1 MAKPNQS
8 TKPRGVAATLEGIK
22 KIKQKIAELEKQET
36 QESNKKVWTQDYIA
50 ERAGVSLSTYKRFIA
65 GNPVEPDYVTWIT
78 GVFGL
83 RPEDV
88 ISPDEW
94 NQAVVNLQPRQNND
108 IDWRLVCSKML
119 KKQQETQRLRSKA
132 TEMGFELNIYVP
144 LGLVERQHQQRR
156 TGYIEAKQL
165 NQLEPEVIVNIYQ
178 HDEFL
183 RRFVEDSQGSE
194 NRHTAIIG
202 EAGAGKTTLLS
213 KIASYIQKN
222 TENLFVFIS
231 LSNLEGQNLHEYL
244 LKQWLCEA
252 IGVSYPEFDITS
264 EIEKKFIKRFRQ
276 GGVWLLLDGVDEM
289 QNSTPLHS
297 IEYQLKDWLNQVR
310 VVLTCRNNIWDAS
323 VNNGINGFDTF
334 KAQNFE
340 SEQVDKFI
348 QNWFDGANDKQ
359 KGDLLKAR
367 LQEPGR
373 ERIRDLVQNPLRLS
387 LLCQTFDVNKASFP
401 ETKAALYKQ
410 FILYLQEWKQHLYPI
425 DRETQNKLHKALG
438 NLALVGINSETKFRF
453 RESVARQKMGDNLF
467 ELARDV
473 IWLHQVDRDAQ
484 TDEPVFVFYHSNFQ
498 EYFAALAIDDWRY
511 FLNHV
516 PHNPEQGTYRI
527 FEHQWKEVVLL
538 WLGRDNIAEAKKAEF
553 LSSLC
558 EFEDKC
564 GGFYKY
570 QAFFLAVAAI
580 AEFKTFQWS
589 DSIVEQL
596 VKFSVTEAYKH
607 LNPIPL
613 EARNLIIQ
621 TNQQKITQALVNLIE
636 NCQDENIILL
646 ALKELIKINQKNQ
659 IIKPILNQLIEKT
672 KDEYNYLMFVW
683 NLGKIDRNRQI
694 YIKFL
699 VEFIQKSKNE
709 ENLWLAAHALS
720 QLEIENL
727 IAINTL
733 QDLAENSQ
741 NQKVCKHCVYTLAG
755 IAKFNPEAIIALGL
769 IIESTQNVNV
779 VKLAIYSLN
788 DVAKHNSE
796 VIYIIVEII
805 NNVTNTDIATQLILV
820 LRKIAQYNVNAIIE
834 LGRLSYE
841 NNNQEIQLHAMCHLT
856 ELSIFNPSASCI
868 FKLIL
873 NKLKLENYEQYT
885 IMLYWINIIVKD
897 YDVLLNKALKSK
909 EYENYQFSEKD
920 LEFLR
925 LYAGEDNKKIVSNYS
940 RQIQNPLNNDDI
952 IQTAMFILSD
962 KGIGNYQACTT
973 LLKLIDKSQS
983 QETRSI
989 AIYALRSILTQ
1000 DLIMKIITDFKMK
1013 LSSEIY
1019 ETNFE
1024 LYHEFYQL
1032 AWYCARNIAYPDFF
1046 KAWHYESSLIQ
1057 TFKSQFTNIRLQFKA
1072 TEKTFPILINAYA
1085 LENETDTSAI
1095 SQEIWNQIYL
1105 EALSDVEPLE
1115 VNNAPQLKRLIL
1127 RFKNQLKTQ
1136 KLAIIIENCQPNQE
1150 LVAFCRKITDVV
1162 SIAWITDEPLEA
1174 PLRGFPPNQPNLSSA
1189 IQSWINEIE

>member
-1 MAKPNQS
+1 M
-8 TKPRGVAATLEGIK
+8 LE
-22 KIKQKIAELEKQET
+22 
-36 QESNKKVWTQDYIA
+36 
-50 ERAGVSLSTYKRFIA
+50 
-65 GNPVEPDYVTWIT
+65 
-78 GVFGL
+78 
-83 RPEDV
+83 
-88 ISPDEW
+88 
-94 NQAVVNLQPRQNND
+94 
-108 IDWRLVCSKML
+108 
-119 KKQQETQRLRSKA
+119 KQQETQRLRRKA
-132 TEMGFELNIYVP
+132 TEMGFELNIYAR
-144 LGLVERQHQQRR
+144 LGLVERKQQQRR
-156 TGYIEAKQL
+156 AGNIEPKQL
-165 NQLEPEVIVNIYQ
+165 NQLQPEVIAKIYQ

-183 RRFVEDSQGSE
+183 QRFTEQNQGCK

-231 LSNLEGQNLHEYL
+231 LSNLEGRSLQNYL
-244 LKQWLCEA
+244 IKQWLPEA
-252 IGVSYPEFDITS
+252 MGVSYPELDVTP

-276 GGVWLLLDGVDEM
+276 GSVRLLLDGVDEM
-289 QNSTPLHS
+289 QNTTPLHS
-297 IEYQLKDWLNQVR
+297 IQSQLKDCLNQIR
-310 VVLTCRNNIWDAS
+310 VVLTCRNNVWDAS
-323 VNNGINGFDTF
+323 VNNEITGFDTF
-334 KAQNFE
+334 KAQEFE
-340 SEQVDKFI
+340 SEQVNEFI
-348 QNWFDGANDKQ
+348 ENWFDGANDKQ
-359 KGDLLKAR
+359 QGDLLKAK

-373 ERIRDLVQNPLRLS
+373 ERIRDLVRNPLRLS
-387 LLCQTFDVNKASFP
+387 LLCQTFDVNKGSFP
-401 ETKAALYKQ
+401 ETKAALYKR
-410 FILYLQEWKQHLYPI
+410 FILYLQEWKQHFYSVDWEI
-425 DRETQNKLHKALG
+425 QKKLHKALG
-438 NLALVGINSETKFRF
+438 KLALAGINSDTKFIF
-453 RESVARQKMGDNLF
+453 RESVARQEMGNSLF

-473 IWLHQVDRDAQ
+473 IWLHQVHRDIQ
-484 TDEPVFVFYHSNFQ
+484 TDEPVFAFFHPNFQ
-498 EYFAALAIDDWRY
+498 EYFAALAIDDWDY
-511 FLNHV
+511 FLKHV
-516 PHNPEQGTYRI
+516 PLNPEQGTYRI

-564 GGFYKY
+564 GGFYKC

-580 AEFKTFQWS
+580 AEFKTFPWS
-589 DSIVEQL
+589 DSIIEQL
-596 VKFSVTEAYKH
+596 VKFGVSEAYRY

-621 TNQQKITQALVNLIE
+621 TNQQKITQALVNLIKK
-636 NCQDENIILL
+636 CQDENIILL
-646 ALKELIKINQKNQ
+646 AIKELIKIEQTNQ

-683 NLGKIDRNRQI
+683 NLGKIDKNKQI
-694 YIKFL
+694 YIKL
-699 VEFIQKSKNE
+699 LAEFIQKSKNE

-741 NQKVCKHCVYTLAG
+741 NQKVCKHCIYTLVG

-779 VKLAIYSLN
+779 IKLAIYSLN
-788 DVAKHNSE
+788 DVAKHNSD

-834 LGRLSYE
+834 LGRLSFE

-856 ELSIFNPSASCI
+856 ELSILNPSASCI

-909 EYENYQFSEKD
+909 KYENYQFSEKD

-952 IQTAMFILSD
+952 IQTAVFILSD
-962 KGIGNYQACTT
+962 KGIGDYQACTT

-989 AIYALRSILTQ
+989 AIYSLKSILTQ
-1000 DLIMKIITDFKMK
+1000 DLILKILTEFKIK
-1013 LSSEIY
+1013 LSSEIF
-1019 ETNFE
+1019 ETDFE

-1057 TFKSQFTNIRLQFKA
+1057 SFKSQFTNIRLQLKA
-1072 TEKTFPILINAYA
+1072 MEKTFPILINAYA

-1095 SQEIWNQIYL
+1095 SQEICNQIYL

-1136 KLAIIIENCQPNQE
+1136 KLAIIIENCQPSQE
-1150 LVAFCRKITDVV
+1150 LIAFCRKITDVV

-1174 PLRGFPPNQPNLSSA
+1174 PLRGFPPNQPNLLNA